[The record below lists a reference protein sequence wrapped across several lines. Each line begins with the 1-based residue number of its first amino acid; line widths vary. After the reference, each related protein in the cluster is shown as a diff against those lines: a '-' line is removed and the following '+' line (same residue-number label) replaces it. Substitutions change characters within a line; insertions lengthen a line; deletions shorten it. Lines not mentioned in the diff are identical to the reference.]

1 MQLKEYIPVSFITQ
15 EIVKQTIQAIHKAIL
30 LVKEQNSP
38 IILPQPVEI
47 IISLSLITLPY

>member
-30 LVKEQNSP
+30 LVKEQTSP